1 MYLTSRGC
9 DINLLCTYAS
19 VQLHYPRKG
28 ILILIELDFSPSLSL
43 SLSLSLLA
51 SPLVG
56 EEIYLASRK

>member
-43 SLSLSLLA
+43 SLSLLA

>member
-43 SLSLSLLA
+43 GFA
-51 SPLVG
+51 SGWRRDLP
-56 EEIYLASRK
+56 RK